1 LLDEWAAKQALAAA
15 GVPVPAG
22 RLVDGA
28 TADLTEVAD
37 VAGAVCAAADE
48 VGYPVVVKALA
59 AGVAHKSEAG
69 AVALDLA
76 DAAAVRAAVTRMA
89 GQADRFLVEPMVR
102 GPLAELL
109 VGIRHDPRFGY
120 ALTVGAGGLLV
131 ELLDDVATLLLP
143 VTEAEVRSALAG
155 LRVWPILAGYRGRP
169 AADVGAVVGAV
180 TALATFAA
188 DSGGR
193 VVELEVNPLLVL
205 PAGLIASQGAVAV
218 DALLTGW

>member
-1 LLDEWAAKQALAAA
+1 
-15 GVPVPAG
+15 VPVPAG
-22 RLVDGA
+22 RLVDAA

-37 VAGAVCAAADE
+37 LAGAVCAAAEE
-48 VGYPVVVKALA
+48 VDYPVVVKALS

-76 DAAAVRAAVTRMA
+76 DAAEVRDAVTRMA
-89 GQADRFLVEPMVR
+89 GQADRFLVEPMVG

-143 VTEAEVRSALAG
+143 VTEAEVRATLAG
-155 LRVWPILAGYRGRP
+155 LRVWPVLAGYRGRP
-169 AADVGAVVGAV
+169 AADVDAVVRAV
-180 TALATFAA
+180 TALASFAA
-188 DSGGR
+188 DSGGH

-205 PAGLIASQGAVAV
+205 PAGHGAVAV
-218 DALLTGW
+218 DALLTGWW